1 MRRSVAHFGRDKNSS
16 IRRFCAKQCRPDQDS
31 IKKKNMSMIDMLDL
45 FRPLQWLFL
54 LVYYRNDKS
63 NDIKYALLFVVFIIF
78 K

>member
-1 MRRSVAHFGRDKNSS
+1 
-16 IRRFCAKQCRPDQDS
+16 
-31 IKKKNMSMIDMLDL
+31 MIDMLDL